1 MKGLIKTVNGLPLI
15 IKLLLC
21 IPAIEIFYSVCRV
34 VNGVANKSVLWI
46 VIGILTIVPGAVF
59 MWLVDLIC
67 VLLNGHAFG
76 LG

>member
-1 MKGLIKTVNGLPLI
+1 MKDLIKTVNNLPLI
-15 IKLLLC
+15 VKLLLC
-21 IPAIEIFYSVCRV
+21 IPVLEIFYSICRV

-46 VIGILTIVPGAVF
+46 IIGILTIIPGAVF

>member
-1 MKGLIKTVNGLPLI
+1 MKSFINTVNSLPLI
-15 IKLLLC
+15 VKLLLC

-34 VNGVANKSVLWI
+34 INGCAKNSVLWI

-67 VLLNGHAFG
+67 ILLNKHAFG

>member
-1 MKGLIKTVNGLPLI
+1 MKSLIKTVNGLPLI
-15 IKLLLC
+15 VKLLLC
-21 IPAIEIFYSVCRV
+21 IPFVEIFYSICRV
-34 VNGVANKSVLWI
+34 VNGVANHSVLWT
-46 VIGILTIVPGAVF
+46 VIGILTIIPGAAF

>member
-1 MKGLIKTVNGLPLI
+1 MKDLIKTVNNLPLI
-15 IKLLLC
+15 VKLLLC
-21 IPAIEIFYSVCRV
+21 IPVLEIFYSICRV

-46 VIGILTIVPGAVF
+46 IIGILTIVPGAVF